1 MNKFIIAAAIAATFG
16 LPSIAIA
23 QSVPAGTTVVCRP
36 ATSSETPNATIQN
49 GRFLCRPLDMAKIRT
64 AMTSAMTDLNPA
76 QKAKLD
82 YAMQVLQDELM
93 QLHPQ
98 NPGYN
103 GNPNN

>member
-1 MNKFIIAAAIAATFG
+1 MNKLIITAAIAATIG

-23 QSVPAGTTVVCRP
+23 QSAPAGTTVVCRP

-64 AMTSAMTDLNPA
+64 AMSSVMTDLTPA
-76 QKAKLD
+76 QKAKMD
-82 YAMQVLQDELM
+82 SAMQVLQDELM
-93 QLHPQ
+93 QLNPK